1 MIAGLLQENETTGIR
16 GVPSLKDVPLLGLL
30 FRNNSLSNTET
41 EIIIAVTC
49 YLVRPVSSKKV
60 NLPTEGLIP
69 ASDYEHYF
77 LGRLHGV
84 YAGWEQTT
92 TAWLKG
98 QFGYILE

>member
-1 MIAGLLQENETTGIR
+1 MIAGLLQENETNSIS
-16 GVPSLKDVPLLGLL
+16 GVPFLKDVPGLGLL

-49 YLVRPVSSKKV
+49 YLVRPVSSKNV

-69 ASDYEHYF
+69 ASDYDSYF

-84 YAGWEQTT
+84 YAGGEQTT
-92 TAWLKG
+92 TASLKG
-98 QFGYILE
+98 PLGYILK

>member
-1 MIAGLLQENETTGIR
+1 MIAGLLQENERTTIS

-69 ASDYEHYF
+69 ASDYDHYL

-84 YAGWEQTT
+84 YAGREQTT
-92 TAWLKG
+92 AAWLKG
-98 QFGYILE
+98 PFGYILE